1 MNEVLTNLVI
11 TAGTSVLALSYVLLR
26 WRQLLSNSGIVEKEM
41 FDLSSI
47 IKEATQRFFRLQS
60 LVSGRD
66 IGIIVIILFIAN
78 YFGYISIYTP
88 FAVFTGALFSALA
101 AYIGMMAACTAN
113 AIVASNTK
121 FGILKTFVS
130 AMQGGSVMGFIVTG
144 FGLLDLSIW
153 YCIIYYTNLDL
164 PANEVSGLIVST
176 VITFAFGASYMAFR
190 ARVSG
195 GIFTKSADSAAD
207 TVGKGEYKLEE
218 DDPRNPAV
226 IADNVGDN
234 ASDVAGMGQDLNE
247 SYVGGN
253 AASMEAAL
261 SVFQSSA
268 ITFGIMISI
277 ATLIRIPLAV
287 SSIGVVASIIGL
299 SFVKTRK
306 ADMKSLISSVRR
318 GVYIASA
325 LVIIGSF
332 FLIYFTFDNLNF
344 FWPIAI
350 GIITGNAISFISEY
364 FTSDSNKPT
373 QKLASKS
380 KDGHASVVIE
390 GHAIG
395 YESAAYT
402 IVVVSIGMILSYVL
416 SGGTLANKEPGI
428 YGLSLAAVAML
439 STLPIT
445 LTIDAF
451 GPIADNAQGILE
463 MRGIKG
469 ERAVIANAMD
479 SLGNT
484 TAATGK
490 GYAIG
495 SAAYASLSLIWA
507 LDHIIKLSLV
517 KYSLPMNTLDPSLDN
532 IFVIVGL
539 MIGVATPFLFVSKLL
554 RAVGDTASKLMKEIK
569 DHIVQIINGTEEP
582 NYKKCV
588 TIATKEAQKK
598 STFPGLMVIIIP
610 TLVYVLG
617 GPDMV
622 KGFLLSS
629 LTVGFGLAVL
639 QANAG
644 GAWDNAKKYV
654 EAGNFGGKGSLAHEA
669 AITGDMIGD
678 PYKDTSGPSLNIL
691 IKLMITYSIM
701 TTPILLNLHF
711 AIFN

>member
-1 MNEVLTNLVI
+1 MNEVLLNLFVP
-11 TAGTSVLALSYVLLR
+11 ASASVLALFYVYLK
-26 WRQLLSNSGIVEKEM
+26 WRQLLYNSGVVDPEM
-41 FDLSSI
+41 LKISLI
-47 IKEATQRFFRLQS
+47 IKKATQSFVRLQS

-66 IGIIVIILFIAN
+66 IGIIVIFLFVAVH
-78 YFGYISIYTP
+78 FGYISIYTP

-101 AYIGMMAACTAN
+101 AYIGMMVACTAN

-121 FGILKTFVS
+121 FGILKAFSS

-153 YCIIYYTNLDL
+153 YGIIYYTNLDL
-164 PANEVSGLIVST
+164 STIEVSGLIVST

-195 GIFTKSADSAAD
+195 GIFTKGADSAAD
-207 TVGKGEYKLEE
+207 TVGKGEYKMDE

-234 ASDVAGMGQDLNE
+234 ASDIAGMGQDLNE

-268 ITFGIMISI
+268 LNFGIMISI
-277 ATLIRIPLAV
+277 ATLINIPLSISA
-287 SSIGVVASIIGL
+287 IGVVASMIGL
-299 SFVKTRK
+299 SVVRSKK
-306 ADMKSLISSVRR
+306 ADLKSLISSVRR
-318 GVYIASA
+318 GVYLASA

-332 FLIYFTFDNLNF
+332 FLVYFTFGELNF
-344 FWPIAI
+344 FWPIVV
-350 GIITGNAISFISEY
+350 GILTGNAISFISEY
-364 FTSDSNKPT
+364 FTSASNKPT
-373 QKLASKS
+373 QKLAAKS
-380 KDGHASVVIE
+380 KDGHASVIIE

-402 IVVVSIGMILSYVL
+402 IIVVVIGIILSFVL
-416 SGGTLANKEPGI
+416 SGGGPESKEIGV
-428 YGLSLAAVAML
+428 YGVSLAAVAML
-439 STLPIT
+439 SVLPIT

-451 GPIADNAQGILE
+451 GPIADNAQGILA

-469 ERAVIANAMD
+469 ERADIANAMD

-490 GYAIG
+490 GQAIG
-495 SAAYASLSLIWA
+495 SAAFASLSLIWA
-507 LDHIIKLSLV
+507 LDHVTKISMEKYGLS
-517 KYSLPMNTLDPSLDN
+517 MNILDPSLDN
-532 IFVIVGL
+532 VYVIAGM
-539 MIGVATPFLFVSKLL
+539 MIGVAVPFLFVSKLL
-554 RAVGDTASKLMKEIK
+554 RAVGDTASKLIKEIRE
-569 DHIVQIINGTEEP
+569 HIVQIINGTEEP
-582 NYKKCV
+582 DYKRCV

-598 STFPGLMVIIIP
+598 SIFPGVMVIVIP
-610 TLVYVLG
+610 TIIYIFG
-617 GPDMV
+617 GPDML

-629 LTVGFGLAVL
+629 LAMSFGLAVL

-644 GAWDNAKKYV
+644 GAWDNAKKYI
-654 EAGNFGGKGSLAHEA
+654 EAGNFGGKGSDAHQA

-691 IKLMITYSIM
+691 IKLMVTYSIM
-701 TTPILLNLHF
+701 ATPVLINLHF
-711 AIFN
+711 TIFN

>member
-1 MNEVLTNLVI
+1 MNEVLSNLI
-11 TAGTSVLALSYVLLR
+11 FTAGTSMLALFYVYLR
-26 WRQLLSNSGIVEKEM
+26 WRQLLSNSGVVDPEM
-41 FDLSSI
+41 LKISSI
-47 IKEATQRFFRLQS
+47 IKKATQSFVRLQS

-66 IGIIVIILFIAN
+66 IGIIVILLFIAN

-88 FAVFTGALFSALA
+88 FAVFTGAFFSAFA

-121 FGILKTFVS
+121 YGILKAFSS
-130 AMQGGSVMGFIVTG
+130 AMQGGSVMGFIVVG

-153 YCIIYYTNLDL
+153 YAIIYYTNLDL
-164 PANEVSGLIVST
+164 PASEVSGLIVST

-195 GIFTKSADSAAD
+195 GIFTKSADSSAD
-207 TVGKGEYKLEE
+207 IVGKGEYKLDE

-226 IADNVGDN
+226 IADNAGDN
-234 ASDVAGMGQDLNE
+234 ASDIAGMGQDLNE

-253 AASMEAAL
+253 AASMEAGL
-261 SVFQSSA
+261 SLFQSSA
-268 ITFGIMISI
+268 ITFGVMISI
-277 ATLIRIPLAV
+277 ATLIKIPLAV
-287 SSIGVVASIIGL
+287 SCIGVVASIIGL
-299 SFVKTRK
+299 SIVKSKK
-306 ADMKSLISSVRR
+306 ADLKSLITSVRR
-318 GVYIASA
+318 GVYLASII
-325 LVIIGSF
+325 VIIGSF
-332 FLIYFTFDNLNF
+332 FLIRFTFDNLNF
-344 FWPIAI
+344 FWPIVI
-350 GIITGNAISFISEY
+350 GILTGNAISFIAEY
-364 FTSDSNKPT
+364 FTSASNKPT
-373 QKLASKS
+373 QKLAAKS
-380 KDGHASVVIE
+380 KDGHASVIIE

-402 IVVVSIGMILSYVL
+402 IILVVVGIILSFVL
-416 SGGTLANKEPGI
+416 SGGSLENKEVGI

-439 STLPIT
+439 SILPIT

-463 MRGIKG
+463 MRRIKG
-469 ERAVIANAMD
+469 KRAEIANAMD

-490 GYAIG
+490 GQAIG
-495 SAAYASLSLIWA
+495 SAAFASLSLIWA
-507 LDHIIKLSLV
+507 LDHIVKLSMT
-517 KYSLPMNTLDPSLDN
+517 KYSLPINVLDPSLDN
-532 IFVIVGL
+532 IYVITGL
-539 MIGVATPFLFVSKLL
+539 MLGVAVPFLFVSKLL
-554 RAVGDTASKLMKEIK
+554 RAVGDTASKLIKEIK

-582 NYKKCV
+582 NYQRCV
-588 TIATKEAQKK
+588 TIATKEAQKQ
-598 STFPGLMVIIIP
+598 SIFPGVMVIVIP
-610 TLVYVLG
+610 TIIYVFG
-617 GPDMV
+617 GPDMI

-629 LTVGFGLAVL
+629 LAMSFGLAIL
-639 QANAG
+639 QSNAG
-644 GAWDNAKKYV
+644 GAWDNAKKYI

-701 TTPILLNLHF
+701 ATPVLVNLHF